1 MRPPFFIT
9 TVMENGKDIFELEMY
24 GSKFEV
30 KIEYGSYNCNGTL
43 ALQLFTKPDE
53 DEMGYY
59 SQFGRMAKDPYQSP
73 YGIATVNLPDSE
85 YLSVNEQFVDENNL
99 PGIGKW
105 LQDKG
110 IAEPTGLSARSGYCQ
125 YQAYRFKVPEEALEK
140 IRTARAEIAH
150 EREVQQ
156 GRGKRK

>member
-1 MRPPFFIT
+1 
-9 TVMENGKDIFELEMY
+9 MENGKDIFELEMY
-24 GSKFEV
+24 GIRHEV
-30 KIEYGSYNCNGTL
+30 KIEYASYNCNGTL

-105 LQDKG
+105 LKDKG
-110 IAEPTGLSARSGYCQ
+110 IAEPTGLTARSGYCQ